1 MEIIIEP
8 ELQAYLKGKKQHN
21 IVVDVATANTSD
33 IEISEIFLRTVTDSN
48 AAYLKEKKKF
58 RGYPVSCGEVLLPNY
73 RLEISDTVVFRLKK
87 VLFFHRIEQEGI
99 RL

>member
-1 MEIIIEP
+1 MEIIIGQ
-8 ELQAYLKGKKQHN
+8 ELEEYLKGKKQHN

-33 IEISEIFLRTVTDSN
+33 IEVSEIYLRTVTDEN

-58 RGYPVSCGEVLLPNY
+58 RGYPASCGEVLFPNY
-73 RLEISDTVVFRLKK
+73 HLQIGETVRFSLKK
-87 VLFFHRIEQEGI
+87 VFIFRKIEMDGV